1 MEKAKSVNE
10 LLCEVNAF
18 LRDANPGF
26 LFSSDIYTALCNF
39 ADAVSQQQEIID
51 SLQERA
57 RVKVSGEVSYDNV
70 NITTATPI
78 TSEQIKDFEGLLSEA
93 SLTEAP
99 RKTKH
104 LARYYHNGAHAGN
117 IYYEIEL
124 WGMNSPAREAA
135 IKRLLD
141 EFISGLQADWQGL

>member
-1 MEKAKSVNE
+1 MKNAKSVNE
-10 LLCEVNAF
+10 LLYEVNTI

-26 LFSSDIYTALCNF
+26 LFSGDIHTALCNF

-57 RVKVSGEVSYDNV
+57 RVKVSGDVSYGNV
-70 NITTATPI
+70 NITPATPI

-99 RKTKH
+99 RKIKH
-104 LARYYHNGAHAGN
+104 LARYYHNDAHAGN
-117 IYYEIEL
+117 IYYEIQL
-124 WGMNSPAREAA
+124 WGMNSLAREAA

-141 EFISGLQADWQGL
+141 EFISGLQVD